1 MSVPVVL
8 TREYLQGL
16 PEANRLKKIKEE
28 EDRKAKTVTAIVEY
42 FRGNVLDA
50 ASKEKTSYLV
60 EGSKI
65 EELRNVNPNQFAMG
79 DNNTDWFRQKLQQK
93 IFTNKFTDEDVVA
106 GRAVCRAVVD
116 EDSQHAR
123 HGCSARTR
131 TQFLDV
137 PAVGRVSR
145 EHGQHCA
152 RAILGGVGR
161 GKCGRT
167 PLERT
172 GS

>member
-42 FRGNVLDA
+42 FRGSVLDA

-60 EGSKI
+60 EGSNI
-65 EELRNVNPNQFAMG
+65 EELRNINSNHCGMNNIEELRNINSNHCG
-79 DNNTDWFRQKLQQK
+79 MNNNNTYQFRQMLQRN

-106 GRAVCRAVVD
+106 AFQAIFPDCKVTYEEQWVGTGRY
-116 EDSQHAR
+116 
-123 HGCSARTR
+123 
-131 TQFLDV
+131 TQVL
-137 PAVGRVSR
+137 
-145 EHGQHCA
+145 
-152 RAILGGVGR
+152 
-161 GKCGRT
+161 K
-167 PLERT
+167 T
-172 GS
+172 GIMIDWS

>member
-42 FRGNVLDA
+42 FRGSVLDA

-60 EGSKI
+60 EGSNI
-65 EELRNVNPNQFAMG
+65 EELRNINSNHCGMNN
-79 DNNTDWFRQKLQQK
+79 NNTYQFRQMLQRN

-106 GRAVCRAVVD
+106 AFQTIFPDCKVTYEEQWVGTGRY
-116 EDSQHAR
+116 
-123 HGCSARTR
+123 
-131 TQFLDV
+131 TQVL
-137 PAVGRVSR
+137 
-145 EHGQHCA
+145 
-152 RAILGGVGR
+152 
-161 GKCGRT
+161 K
-167 PLERT
+167 T
-172 GS
+172 GIVIDWS

>member
-1 MSVPVVL
+1 MSEPVVL

-42 FRGNVLDA
+42 FRGSVLDA

-65 EELRNVNPNQFAMG
+65 EELRNINPNQCLSN
-79 DNNTDWFRQKLQQK
+79 NNTDWFRHQLRQT

-106 GRAVCRAVVD
+106 AFQAIFPDCKVTYEEQWVETGRD
-116 EDSQHAR
+116 
-123 HGCSARTR
+123 TR
-131 TQFLDV
+131 VRKAGIVIDW
-137 PAVGRVSR
+137 S
-145 EHGQHCA
+145 
-152 RAILGGVGR
+152 
-161 GKCGRT
+161 
-167 PLERT
+167 
-172 GS
+172 